1 MTWRTAGEKSFFAIG
16 WRDCECDEKIRQ
28 SAAFA
33 KTSAFVNLQTK
44 SV

>member
-1 MTWRTAGEKSFFAIG
+1 MTWRTAGEKYFFAIG
-16 WRDCECDEKIRQ
+16 WRDCECEIRQ